1 MGKYR
6 NEHYKSVNKNQGK
19 DYDFVIEKTIR
30 KFNLDYK
37 SRKQYLKDQVHYLLM
52 WWKKNSF
59 RTKKYKTLEKIGE
72 ILNID
77 HSNVIHYIGKMG
89 EEGYGR
95 RIVSPYFA
103 TNVIDVS
110 EFIKDCSCAKMLK
123 IDKSTDYNFYGKGR
137 KM

>member
-6 NEHYKSVNKNQGK
+6 NEHYKSVNSNKGK

-37 SRKQYLKDQVHYLLM
+37 SRKSYLKDQVHYLLM
-52 WWKKNSF
+52 WWKQNAS
-59 RTKKYKTLEKIGE
+59 RTKKFKTLRSIGE
-72 ILNID
+72 ALNSD
-77 HSNVIHYIGKMG
+77 HSNIIHYVGKIN
-89 EEGYGR
+89 EDGYGT
-95 RIVSPYFA
+95 RIKS
-103 TNVIDVS
+103 TNFVNNVMDIS

-123 IDKSTDYNFYGKGR
+123 LDHTIKYNFYGKSR